1 MFIFNIHE
9 AIILRSATHQNDVL
23 VFRCAPTLPIKY
35 DIPRKELESNTEDDN
50 PPQQVPFT
58 RLCVMRTLC
67 ICWKFSAVEVLAPL
81 SNSGCAAQARVITS
95 SRFRFPFIPA
105 RVSLSSFT

>member
-1 MFIFNIHE
+1 MCFEHQWTPVSIVCVSE
-9 AIILRSATHQNDVL
+9 SVRSCKASSYKSL
-23 VFRCAPTLPIKY
+23 ERC
-35 DIPRKELESNTEDDN
+35 S
-50 PPQQVPFT
+50 FT
-58 RLCVMRTLC
+58 RFCVMMTLC

-81 SNSGCAAQARVITS
+81 SNSGWAAHARVITS